1 MSVEKIAITTEDIRD
16 AVIDGM
22 LCRAE
27 EKGERR
33 GIREGIRQ
41 GKRKIILA
49 LLESMDIEEV
59 SRVTKMSVEKI
70 EDLRDFE

>member
-1 MSVEKIAITTEDIRD
+1 MSVEKIAITTEDIRN

-33 GIREGIRQ
+33 GIREG
-41 GKRKIILA
+41 KREIVLT

-70 EDLRDFE
+70 EELRDFE